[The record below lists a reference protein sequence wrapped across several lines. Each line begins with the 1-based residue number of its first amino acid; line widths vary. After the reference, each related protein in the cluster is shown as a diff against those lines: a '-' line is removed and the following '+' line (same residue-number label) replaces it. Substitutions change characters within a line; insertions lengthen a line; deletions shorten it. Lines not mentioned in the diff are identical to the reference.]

1 MPGLFTTIILVAAVS
16 PPCRCFKPVTVSEQG
31 REIPAW
37 TSYRYLDTPAP
48 AAETL
53 VREYVLQE
61 QDQVSQQ
68 PAQHSTVPNIVY
80 LTFPLCP
87 EQRTYLL
94 CPRGYSIGQVAVALL
109 LGKDQIEENEHMR
122 HKTAVFRCK
131 LDS

>member
-61 QDQVSQQ
+61 QDQVSTALSRILYNNISSLSRAAHL
-68 PAQHSTVPNIVY
+68 PAVSP
-80 LTFPLCP
+80 
-87 EQRTYLL
+87 RLL
-94 CPRGYSIGQVAVALL
+94 HRPGGRGAAAGQGPDRGERAYAP
-109 LGKDQIEENEHMR
+109 Q
-122 HKTAVFRCK
+122 
-131 LDS
+131 DSSVQVQA

>member
-1 MPGLFTTIILVAAVS
+1 MPGLFTTILLLAAVS

-68 PAQHSTVPNIVY
+68 PALSRILNNISSLSRAAHLPAVS
-80 LTFPLCP
+80 P
-87 EQRTYLL
+87 RLL
-94 CPRGYSIGQVAVALL
+94 HRPGGRGAAAGQGPDRGERAHAP
-109 LGKDQIEENEHMR
+109 Q
-122 HKTAVFRCK
+122 
-131 LDS
+131 DSSVQVQA

>member
-68 PAQHSTVPNIVY
+68 PALSRILYIISSLSRAAHLPAVPPRLLHRPGGRGAAAGQGPDRGERAHAPQDRRVQVQASL
-80 LTFPLCP
+80 LTF
-87 EQRTYLL
+87 
-94 CPRGYSIGQVAVALL
+94 
-109 LGKDQIEENEHMR
+109 
-122 HKTAVFRCK
+122 
-131 LDS
+131 

>member
-1 MPGLFTTIILVAAVS
+1 MPGLFTTILLVAAVS

-61 QDQVSQQ
+61 QDQ
-68 PAQHSTVPNIVY
+68 
-80 LTFPLCP
+80 
-87 EQRTYLL
+87 RTYLL
-94 CPRGYSIGQVAVALL
+94 CPRGYVIGQVSSIVST
-109 LGKDQIEENEHMR
+109 N
-122 HKTAVFRCK
+122 
-131 LDS
+131 

>member
-68 PAQHSTVPNIVY
+68 PAHCSVY
-80 LTFPLCP
+80 CISLYRAAHLPAVSP
-87 EQRTYLL
+87 RLL
-94 CPRGYSIGQVAVALL
+94 HRPGGRGAAAGQGPDRGERAHAPQDRRVQVEA
-109 LGKDQIEENEHMR
+109 
-122 HKTAVFRCK
+122 
-131 LDS
+131 

>member
-61 QDQVSQQ
+61 QDQVSQ
-68 PAQHSTVPNIVY
+68 HSTALSRIMCNISSLSRAAHLPAVP
-80 LTFPLCP
+80 P
-87 EQRTYLL
+87 RLL
-94 CPRGYSIGQVAVALL
+94 HRPGGRGAAAGQGPDRGERAHAPQDRRVQVQA
-109 LGKDQIEENEHMR
+109 
-122 HKTAVFRCK
+122 
-131 LDS
+131 

>member
-37 TSYRYLDTPAP
+37 TSYRYLDSPAP

-68 PAQHSTVPNIVY
+68 PALSRILYIISSLSRAAHLPAVSP
-80 LTFPLCP
+80 
-87 EQRTYLL
+87 RLL
-94 CPRGYSIGQVAVALL
+94 HRPGGRGAAAGQ
-109 LGKDQIEENEHMR
+109 GPDRGE
-122 HKTAVFRCK
+122 
-131 LDS
+131 

>member
-68 PAQHSTVPNIVY
+68 PAQHCPVY
-80 LTFPLCP
+80 CITFPLCP

>member
-68 PAQHSTVPNIVY
+68 PALSRIMYNIPSLSRAAHLPAVS
-80 LTFPLCP
+80 P
-87 EQRTYLL
+87 RLL
-94 CPRGYSIGQVAVALL
+94 HRPGGRGAAAGQ
-109 LGKDQIEENEHMR
+109 GPDRGE
-122 HKTAVFRCK
+122 
-131 LDS
+131 

>member
-1 MPGLFTTIILVAAVS
+1 MPGLFTTILLVAAVS

-61 QDQVSQQ
+61 QDQVSQHST
-68 PAQHSTVPNIVY
+68 AQH
-80 LTFPLCP
+80 CP
-87 EQRTYLL
+87 EYCITSLCTVQRTYLL

-131 LDS
+131 LDF